1 MSLIKRIMNVG
12 GLTMISRVLGF
23 VRDVLMASS
32 LGAGLAA
39 DAFFIAFKLP
49 NFFRRLFA
57 EGAFTAGF
65 VPLFSKRLG
74 KDGQHPDRAV
84 NFASK
89 TLGVF
94 LPSLLLVLIIFE
106 ISMPWVMELLT
117 GGFDEAEPQKFE
129 LVVKLGRL
137 TFPYLMLIS
146 LVTLLAGVLNGLGKF
161 SAAAFAPVLLN
172 ICMISGL
179 LFWPGGAVQSA
190 TTLATA
196 VSIAGIVQ
204 LVFLIYAVRR
214 AGISIKLPKPKLTPS
229 IKQLLAVAAPAAI
242 GAGIMQINLLIDL
255 LIAAR
260 LLPEGSISY
269 LFYADRLN
277 QLPIGVIG
285 VAVGTVL
292 LPSISRALGAGDSQM
307 AQNQQNRAMEF
318 ALFLTLPAAAALMLV
333 PHELIGT
340 LFERGAF
347 TSIDTTAAAMAL
359 VAYASGL
366 PAYVIIKVLTPGFF
380 ARQNTKTPV
389 KIAAFSL
396 VLNTSLNLLLIGPL
410 AHVGLALATSIA
422 AWVNAAMLYYY
433 LRRDDHFVVDDRLK
447 SRLWRIITATLI
459 MSGALFML
467 IPFLQ
472 NGFKAGG
479 FAQLQSLAL
488 LIFVG
493 IIAYIGASLLFGA
506 INKADFKAFL
516 RQNNSPSA

>member
-1 MSLIKRIMNVG
+1 
-12 GLTMISRVLGF
+12 MISRVLGF
-23 VRDVLMASS
+23 VRDILMAST

-74 KDGQHPDRAV
+74 KGERGQEQAIS
-84 NFASK
+84 FANK

-94 LPSLLLVLIIFE
+94 LPSLLLVLAIFE
-106 ISMPWVMELLT
+106 ISMPWVMEILT
-117 GGFDEAEPQKFE
+117 GGFDEAEPQKFD

-172 ICMISGL
+172 ICMISAL
-179 LFWPGGAVQSA
+179 LFWPGGAVHSA

-204 LVFLIYAVRR
+204 LVWLLIAVKR
-214 AGISIKLPKPKLTPS
+214 AGISLKLPKPKLTPS
-229 IKQLLAVAAPAAI
+229 IKQLLAVAAPAAV

-260 LLPEGSISY
+260 MLPEGSISY

-285 VAVGTVL
+285 VAIGTVL
-292 LPSISRALGAGDSQM
+292 LPSISRALGAGDAIG

-318 ALFLTLPAAAALMLV
+318 GLFLTLPAAAALMLV
-333 PHELIGT
+333 SHELIGS

-347 TSIDTTAAAMAL
+347 TSADTTAAAMAL

-366 PAYVIIKVLTPGFF
+366 PAYVMIKVLTPGFF

-422 AWVNAAMLYYY
+422 AWVNVAMLYYY
-433 LRRDDHFVVDDRLK
+433 LRRDGHFVMDARLK
-447 SRLWRIITATLI
+447 SRIWRTIAATLL
-459 MSGALFML
+459 MGLALMML
-467 IPFLQ
+467 IPLL
-472 NGFKAGG
+472 NEGFMAGG
-479 FAQLQSLAL
+479 FARLQSLIL
-488 LIFVG
+488 LVIAG
-493 IIAYIGASLLFGA
+493 IVSYFIASLLLGA
-506 INKADFKAFL
+506 IKKADFKTL
-516 RQNNSPSA
+516 RG

>member
-1 MSLIKRIMNVG
+1 M
-12 GLTMISRVLGF
+12 TSRVLGF
-23 VRDVLMASS
+23 VRDILMASA

-74 KDGQHPDRAV
+74 KGDSGQQQAV
-84 NFASK
+84 AFASK

-94 LPSLLLVLIIFE
+94 LPTLLLVLALFE
-106 ISMPWVMELLT
+106 IAMPWVMELLT
-117 GGFDEAEPQKFE
+117 GGFDDAEPQKFE

-172 ICMISGL
+172 ICMIAGL
-179 LFWPGGAVQSA
+179 LFWSGDAIDSA

-204 LVFLIYAVRR
+204 LIWLLIAVKR
-214 AGISIKLPKPKLTPS
+214 AGISLKLPKPKLTPS
-229 IKQLLAVAAPAAI
+229 IKQLLAVAAPAAV

-260 LLPEGSISY
+260 MLPEGSISY

-285 VAVGTVL
+285 VAIGTVL
-292 LPSISRALGAGDSQM
+292 LPSISRALGAGDVTG

-318 ALFLTLPAAAALMLV
+318 ALFLTLPAAAALMLI
-333 PHELIGT
+333 PHELISS

-347 TSIDTTAAAMAL
+347 TSSDTSAAAMAL

-366 PAYVIIKVLTPGFF
+366 PAYVVIKVLTPGFF

-389 KIAAFSL
+389 KIAVFSL
-396 VLNTSLNLLLIGPL
+396 ILNTSLNLILIGPL

-433 LRRDDHFVVDDRLK
+433 LRRDGHFIIDDRLK
-447 SRLWRIITATLI
+447 SRLWRIIASTLL
-459 MSGALFML
+459 MGGML
-467 IPFLQ
+467 ILLIPLLKE
-472 NGFKAGG
+472 GFTIGG
-479 FAQLQSLAL
+479 WYRIQSL
-488 LIFVG
+488 
-493 IIAYIGASLLFGA
+493 IILVIAGKVSYILASLLLGS
-506 INKADFKAFL
+506 IKKADFKTFL
-516 RQNNSPSA
+516 NPNSSPSA

>member
-1 MSLIKRIMNVG
+1 M
-12 GLTMISRVLGF
+12 TSRVLGF
-23 VRDVLMASS
+23 VRDILMASA

-74 KDGQHPDRAV
+74 RGDKGQQQAIA
-84 NFASK
+84 FASK

-94 LPSLLLVLIIFE
+94 LPTLLLVLALFE
-106 ISMPWVMELLT
+106 IAMPWIMELLT
-117 GGFDEAEPQKFE
+117 GGFDGAEPQKFE

-172 ICMISGL
+172 ICMIAGL
-179 LFWPGGAVQSA
+179 LFWSGGAIESA

-196 VSIAGIVQ
+196 VSVAGIVQ
-204 LVFLIYAVRR
+204 LVWLLVAVKR
-214 AGISIKLPKPKLTPS
+214 AGISLKLPKPKLTPS
-229 IKQLLAVAAPAAI
+229 IKQLLAVAAPAAV

-260 LLPEGSISY
+260 MLPEGSISY

-285 VAVGTVL
+285 VAIGTVL
-292 LPSISRALGAGDSQM
+292 LPSISRALGAGDVTG

-318 ALFLTLPAAAALMLV
+318 ALFLTLPAAAALMLI
-333 PHELIGT
+333 PHELISA

-347 TSIDTTAAAMAL
+347 TSSDTSAAAVAL

-366 PAYVIIKVLTPGFF
+366 PAYVVIKVLTPGFF

-389 KIAAFSL
+389 KIAVFSL
-396 VLNTSLNLLLIGPL
+396 ILNTSLNLILIGPL

-422 AWVNAAMLYYY
+422 AWVNAALLYYY
-433 LRRDDHFVVDDRLK
+433 LRRDGHFILDDRLK
-447 SRLWRIITATLI
+447 SRLWRIIASTLL
-459 MSGALFML
+459 MGGML
-467 IPFLQ
+467 ILLIPLLKE
-472 NGFKAGG
+472 GFSVGG
-479 FAQLQSLAL
+479 WNRIQSL
-488 LIFVG
+488 
-493 IIAYIGASLLFGA
+493 IILVIAGKVSYILASLLLGS
-506 INKADFKAFL
+506 IKKADFKAFL
-516 RQNNSPSA
+516 RPNSSPSA